1 MTFPPG
7 PASDEENPPGWDVRG
22 DEPRATSA
30 VWRAVGSVGARPTAA
45 EPAPAADE
53 TMPLAVGP
61 EPLVAVRVPT
71 ADPVHSTE
79 PRAVDS
85 PRSAVEEPA
94 TELSGP
100 PTEQPP
106 PPADPAI
113 PADYPQLPPAPR
125 RGRSWV
131 AMLALLAI
139 GLCGLAGGAAG
150 AVRQLLPREFSLA
163 QQRQIQTWEMTRRWR
178 AQQAGQI
185 FPATL
190 PYLVPGQSLNSSDDL
205 ALTARRLGIA
215 TPGSC
220 GRVVSK
226 SAAAVLA
233 AGRCAAVLRAT
244 YLDAS
249 ESMVATVGVAAMP
262 TTAAAL
268 AAVAELG
275 VSARSQSFAVH
286 AFPLARSAAAS
297 FRQAQRQY
305 SIAMSAGP
313 YVILATAG
321 FTDGRRHVPL
331 STDDYIK
338 QEMNSL
344 VTGLVKDLVHHLG
357 KQVPA
362 ATCPGAPGC

>member
-1 MTFPPG
+1 
-7 PASDEENPPGWDVRG
+7 
-22 DEPRATSA
+22 
-30 VWRAVGSVGARPTAA
+30 
-45 EPAPAADE
+45 
-53 TMPLAVGP
+53 MPLAVGP
-61 EPLVAVRVPT
+61 EPLVAIRVPT

-139 GLCGLAGGAAG
+139 GLCGFAGGAAG

-190 PYLVPGQSLNSSDDL
+190 PLPGAGAVPEQQRRPRRSPL
-205 ALTARRLGIA
+205 ADWASRR
-215 TPGSC
+215 
-220 GRVVSK
+220 RV
-226 SAAAVLA
+226 AAAGSYPNRPRPCSRPA
-233 AGRCAAVLRAT
+233 DCAAVLRAT

-249 ESMVATVGVAAMP
+249 GAWSRRSASPPCRA
-262 TTAAAL
+262 TAAAL

-305 SIAMSAGP
+305 SIAMSSRAVRHP
-313 YVILATAG
+313 R
-321 FTDGRRHVPL
+321 DGGIHRR
-331 STDDYIK
+331 
-338 QEMNSL
+338 QAARAA
-344 VTGLVKDLVHHLG
+344 VHR
-357 KQVPA
+357 
-362 ATCPGAPGC
+362 